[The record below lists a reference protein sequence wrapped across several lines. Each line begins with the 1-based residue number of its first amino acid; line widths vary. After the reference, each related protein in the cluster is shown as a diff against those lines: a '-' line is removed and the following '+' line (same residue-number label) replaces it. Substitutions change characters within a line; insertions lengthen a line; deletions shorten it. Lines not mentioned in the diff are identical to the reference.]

1 MTHTVY
7 TLADGKSKAW
17 EAIYR
22 EGSYKPSA
30 EIKGGFGFNLKGPAG
45 EWRTKMSE
53 ASEVTLGYAVLFEE
67 GFDFV
72 KGGKLPGIF
81 GGEGEK
87 ALKCSGG
94 RQTDRCSCFNLR
106 LMWRYVLAVIFVQ
119 TTTLQP
125 STGGKAEIYMYL
137 PVCES
142 NTRRLIAVPG
152 SYEDPN
158 YGFSVGRGCHT
169 FTPGKWAVISE
180 RVKLNDVG
188 EENGEV
194 ELWIDGVSVL
204 NVDGLVLRTSDKSL
218 IQGLHFET
226 FFGGKTSVLRNYT
239 PSHMILCVPLIGST
253 PDWASPR
260 DQRAWFSSVSG
271 AVIA

>member
-1 MTHTVY
+1 MAGRSTSVSQQELSDSKLGIHHVSKVTTHTVF

-22 EGSYKPSA
+22 EGSYTPTA
-30 EIKGGFGFNLKGPAG
+30 EIKGGFGFYLKGPAG
-45 EWRTKMSE
+45 EWQTRMSE
-53 ASEVTLGYAVLFEE
+53 ASEVVLGYAVLFEK

-72 KGGKLPGIF
+72 RGGKLPGIF

-94 RQTDRCSCFNLR
+94 RQNDRCSCFNLR
-106 LMWRYVLAVIFVQ
+106 LMWRA
-119 TTTLQP
+119 
-125 STGGKAEIYMYL
+125 GGKAEIYMYL
-137 PVCES
+137 PIFES
-142 NTRRLIAVPG
+142 NARRLMAVPG
-152 SYEDPN
+152 SHQNPD
-158 YGFSVGRGCHT
+158 YGFSVGRGCHI
-169 FTPGKWAVISE
+169 FTPGKWAAISE
-180 RVKLNDVG
+180 RVKLNDIG

-204 NVDGLVLRTSDKSL
+204 KVDGLVLRTSDKSL
-218 IQGLHFET
+218 IQGLHFQT
-226 FFGGKTSVLRNYT
+226 FFG
-239 PSHMILCVPLIGST
+239 GST